1 MDPRM
6 AAISPY
12 FKRSM
17 PRVQSVNF
25 LAVTAFWCHIKLQQ
39 NVDKQS
45 KQHLQAQNLKLTGY
59 QI

>member
-1 MDPRM
+1 M